1 MQIFSCF
8 SRHGRNST
16 HGSTFSKLSLFS
28 FDEEEDSK
36 DKENNIINEDSED
49 MVRKS
54 FKKLEIWSELIS
66 PNAMSL
72 Q

>member
-1 MQIFSCF
+1 MMQHFSCY

-49 MVRKS
+49 MVRKK
-54 FKKLEIWSELIS
+54 F
-66 PNAMSL
+66 
-72 Q
+72 